1 MNVLD
6 NLRTGIGPLTEH
18 FVPEPTGDIAK
29 DRKDRGSDPGSHRT
43 GFFISPLRQPR
54 SRAELERVWKDTE

>member
-1 MNVLD
+1 M
-6 NLRTGIGPLTEH
+6 TEIGQLPDESA
-18 FVPEPTGDIAK
+18 PEPICDSTK
-29 DRKDRGSDPGSHRT
+29 DRTDRNPDQGSRET

>member
-6 NLRTGIGPLTEH
+6 NLRTNTGHLMDEFTPT
-18 FVPEPTGDIAK
+18 PTGDIGK
-29 DRKDRGSDPGSHRT
+29 DRKDRDSDPGSHAT

>member
-1 MNVLD
+1 MDVLD
-6 NLRTGIGPLTEH
+6 NLKTEDGPLTEQLA
-18 FVPEPTGDIAK
+18 PEPMGDISK
-29 DRKDRGSDPGSHRT
+29 DRKDGDSDPGSHRT

>member
-1 MNVLD
+1 MNALE
-6 NLRTGIGPLTEH
+6 NLMTEIGELPHES
-18 FVPEPTGDIAK
+18 VPEPMSDSSK
-29 DRKDRGSDPGSHRT
+29 DCPDRDHGSRES